1 MKKNKLLI
9 VLIIAFIALSLF
21 MINDKLV
28 YIDKE
33 TFTFLFLHLNDKFL
47 SQFEF
52 ITNIMSF
59 WSVFFLCIILF
70 VIMYKKKKINDF
82 LFLSVN
88 VLSSIVIIRVFKIIF
103 QRPRPLWP
111 LIEETGYSYPSG
123 HTLTATCFYGS
134 LIILVNKYFKGKLKI
149 FANIFLVAMILL
161 TGLSRIYLGVHY
173 LSDVIAGYILGT
185 IVLLIVYKIF
195 NRNNKLQLK

>member
-33 TFTFLFLHLNDKFL
+33 IFTFLFLYL
-47 SQFEF
+47 SDNFVYQFEF
-52 ITNIMSF
+52 ISNIMSV
-59 WSVFFLCIILF
+59 WSVLFLCIILF

-123 HTLTATCFYGS
+123 HTITATCFYGS
-134 LIILVNKYFKGKLKI
+134 LIVLVNKYFKGKLKV
-149 FANIFLVAMILL
+149 FANIFLVVMILL

-185 IVLLIVYKIF
+185 IILLIVYKMF
-195 NRNNKLQLK
+195 NRK